1 MNDAAQIR
9 RCTSALRANRPL
21 PPTPDPKIS
30 NREPLRLEINVT
42 QTKQTTQPHSNRE
55 LEELFSNHDRSI
67 RHLNLKNSNRESLR
81 LEIDVT
87 QTKQT
92 AEPHSNRELR
102 ALFSNRV
109 RAVNRLCDCQTIDS
123 ARRYR
128 VRADDSARGY
138 IALPARHPNLKNSNR
153 AESHTFQI
161 TINPSA
167 QAAHQRDQLHSQILN
182 FQPPNKAQ
190 SIKNHPQSLFR
201 LERTPLLCFQQLTRN
216 LNDTM
221 FRLEIKKEA
230 KKKHAQLRRTRHP
243 KTQTSGKSVA
253 SCAAPTFGWR

>member
-55 LEELFSNHDRSI
+55 L
-67 RHLNLKNSNRESLR
+67 
-81 LEIDVT
+81 
-87 QTKQT
+87 
-92 AEPHSNRELR
+92 R

-138 IALPARHPNLKNSNR
+138 FALPARNPNLKNSNRESRPSNR